1 MENAGLSVE
10 TGPPDQLDQA
20 FQLDFESNA
29 ELEAFEAEG
38 LDFGLDGPYEEVEN
52 GVADEVPADSYAGF
66 DHILTG
72 HLPDD
77 AAVEPELEHTG
88 PEVAPPA
95 TNDETA
101 QTTEAIDNANGA
113 DDDAKA
119 DGAYQDEIG
128 YEDDELLATE
138 ANVELSNTEADET
151 EIALADTLSE
161 GNPVPVPVTDDGGHL
176 EESLHGNDVS
186 WDQDVDFQG
195 HDESIE
201 AQDPLD
207 DANTEE
213 TPPQPEGNGVAIDTF
228 DDEATRGHPVADY
241 RGFNLEKVLDDIMLS
256 RAKIPDIEVLYN
268 QECYSLFGTSE
279 DDSDSYF
286 LSGVEELDCPL
297 SQFLSALRAVISDE
311 IAATDELV
319 IRFDPLEL
327 EFGERSNEKFLN
339 RTFREIL
346 DCHSALGQVPGA
358 PADPVLHL
366 TVRRD
371 SEEHFLELLSNAS
384 RFKGSPSS
392 AEDSEMSENHEEESR
407 ANDLDY
413 EQAQDEAFEDGNM
426 DEYYDEGGHAD
437 ADHEEQGEP
446 ESALS
451 HDQSSGEQ
459 RQDDQFDVTAPQTSD
474 AADVASGDE
483 GRFEIPSAEGPSH
496 DTTDDGAGEEQAWDG
511 QATED
516 DTGAASQHPE
526 IPVEET
532 DEVNNQPTEQQGD
545 EVTETAGFGAVDED
559 AASNDGVSEQE
570 AGSNGKSPSF
580 LSPTPPISL
589 YNSPVKSSPPPVQEK
604 LSVSAPVRVPSSIGV
619 NEEAP
624 WDIDY
629 SDDEYEHT
637 PGSNLE
643 SKTSP
648 PLQIQGQSPISRFL
662 GTNFNRTRG
671 SSVGSFY
678 SSKASEPSD
687 VSMTFSVDVDANG
700 DAHQDDDLILAFDD
714 EPGLSAIHE
723 GADEH
728 EDTITYDD
736 LENPDND
743 AEDVQEPLAA
753 GTFNESIVE
762 PSENGGHDTAV
773 AETASIHT
781 STTMN
786 GDEIDYDADD
796 TADGVFTPAND
807 DAQQSA
813 AASGDDKDEID
824 WENDE
829 DEYEQQPAIENAGAD
844 YEESKEVPLTPPSVA
859 GKRSRA
865 DETESLAEETGMPPP
880 AKRLRLH

>member
-1 MENAGLSVE
+1 MMENAGLSVE

-101 QTTEAIDNANGA
+101 QTTEAIDNADGA

-176 EESLHGNDVS
+176 EESLHGNDVP

-213 TPPQPEGNGVAIDTF
+213 TPPQPEGNGVAINTF

-311 IAATDELV
+311 IAATDELL

-451 HDQSSGEQ
+451 HDKASGEQ

-559 AASNDGVSEQE
+559 AAPNDGVSEQE
-570 AGSNGKSPSF
+570 AGSN
-580 LSPTPPISL
+580 
-589 YNSPVKSSPPPVQEK
+589 
-604 LSVSAPVRVPSSIGV
+604 
-619 NEEAP
+619 
-624 WDIDY
+624 
-629 SDDEYEHT
+629 
-637 PGSNLE
+637 
-643 SKTSP
+643 
-648 PLQIQGQSPISRFL
+648 
-662 GTNFNRTRG
+662 
-671 SSVGSFY
+671 
-678 SSKASEPSD
+678 
-687 VSMTFSVDVDANG
+687 
-700 DAHQDDDLILAFDD
+700 DDDLILAFDD

-865 DETESLAEETGMPPP
+865 DETESLAEETDY
-880 AKRLRLH
+880 KRRRT